1 MDVKAALQKIE
12 ELNYELIEATTSKEI
27 ASINNEIL
35 GLINELEL
43 STGKTIEEIES
54 EYAGA

>member
-1 MDVKAALQKIE
+1 MDIKAALQKIE